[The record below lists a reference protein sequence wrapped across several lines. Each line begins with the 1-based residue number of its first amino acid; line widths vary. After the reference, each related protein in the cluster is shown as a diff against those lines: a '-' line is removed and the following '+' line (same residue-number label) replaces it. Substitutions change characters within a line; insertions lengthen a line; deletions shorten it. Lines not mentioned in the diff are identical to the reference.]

1 MVKHRRNGL
10 PHGMEFF
17 LTCLVSGFVLF
28 ATVNAC
34 GYPGSPAH
42 ASVSFSTEVIG
53 PATVATYTCD
63 SGFEI
68 LGPARRVCTANGT
81 WTPQGIP
88 FCVLNVAVGK
98 APMQSSL
105 AGSGI
110 PQKAID
116 GSTSTFFNP
125 DTCSMTQTERSPW
138 WYVNL
143 LEPYMVQLVRL
154 DFGMA
159 CCSNNRPATIVVRV
173 GNNRPDL
180 GVNPICNKYTG
191 FIEEGR
197 PLFLP
202 CTTAMPGAFVSV
214 YLEEPAQNQLSICE
228 AFVYTDQA
236 LPIERCPSFRDQPLG
251 STATYNGK
259 CYIFFN
265 NQPRNLL
272 SARRFCEIRGGNL
285 IDETSPALQGFL
297 SWELFRRHR
306 NDPNGQYWLGAVR
319 DPRDPNN
326 WKWINGQDVSVSFW
340 SVPGTKENCSRFDGS
355 KGWLWSETNC
365 NLNLNYIC
373 QHKPST
379 CGKPER
385 PANSTIVA
393 RNFDIGSVIEYKC
406 NPGHLL
412 VGPNIRTCLPSGFFS
427 EFPPKCRYLECGDP
441 AQIAQGSYTLING
454 TRHYLSTVQYSCDE
468 GHVLVGRGSLVC
480 DVDEKWNGPPPRCD
494 PFYCRHPPPIE
505 NGHFAMSSNTT
516 VFGTV
521 TRYYCDEGFEMKG
534 KDTIKCVASGYWNGE
549 PPICTVKDD
558 NEFTTHSVDTS
569 ERPKPTTPEDIQPP
583 AITSSYNVRLEP
595 STVTYRPT
603 PSSNFNSVV
612 TYIPDTSYPSPADR
626 QQSTSSHSTTSI
638 IPQPTRVPPP
648 TIYTTTTST
657 WPISNITD
665 KGFPSWTPP
674 PLEIIPSE
682 DLEDSFN
689 MLEEASSNRISSY
702 EDAPIN
708 KIPDFH
714 ASQKHPVSG
723 TPSTPSPSIRNTP
736 TSTSSSFPFRPTQET
751 PIVTVNDNQGNDI
764 TPYNNRNDKV
774 KYGHKHDGKSLNSA
788 QAKLNMG
795 GIIALGVFGGFILLA
810 ITVTLILIFVRR
822 TKSQRASRR
831 SLDTTTITTYDSSG
845 SGENGLH
852 KFYKRAWENLRYEDK
867 GSAFTHGF
875 ERPHSPVTRQETL
888 DHPGIRGNGTIEGF
902 REASEITV
910 NDVAALYARPDK
922 KDKKSSNMYRSGSH
936 EHLREDSPSSDKKAI
951 REWYSQQLGHHSR
964 RGAFP

>member
-1 MVKHRRNGL
+1 MIK
-10 PHGMEFF
+10 FQ
-17 LTCLVSGFVLF
+17 SSKD
-28 ATVNAC
+28 AC

-42 ASVSFSTEVIG
+42 ASIAFSSEVIG
-53 PATVATYTCD
+53 PSTVATYTCD
-63 SGFEI
+63 SGFEL
-68 LGPARRVCTANGT
+68 LGPARRVCAANGT
-81 WTPQGIP
+81 WIPLGIP

-105 AGSGI
+105 LGNGI

-116 GSTSTFFNP
+116 GSTSTFFNA
-125 DTCSMTQTERSPW
+125 DTCSTTQTERAPW

-154 DFGMA
+154 DFGTS

-180 GVNPICNKYTG
+180 GVNPICNKYNG

-214 YLEEPAQNQLSICE
+214 YLEDPPTNPLSICE

-259 CYIFFN
+259 CYIFYN

-340 SVPGTKENCSRFDGS
+340 NAVGNKENCSRFDGS

-365 NLNLNYIC
+365 NLNLNFIC
-373 QHKPST
+373 QHKPAT

-385 PANSTIVA
+385 PVNSTIIA
-393 RNFDIGSVIEYKC
+393 RNFDIGTVIEYRC

-427 EFPPKCRYLECGDP
+427 EFPPKCRYLQCGSP
-441 AQIAQGSYTLING
+441 ARISNGSYKLING

-468 GHVLVGRGSLVC
+468 GHVLVGRGSLIC

-494 PFYCRHPPPIE
+494 PFYCRQPPPIL
-505 NGHFAMSSNTT
+505 NGHYVMSSNTT
-516 VFGTV
+516 VYGTV
-521 TRYYCDEGFEMKG
+521 TRYYCDEGFFLKG
-534 KDTIKCVASGYWNGE
+534 KDTITCVASGYWDGE
-549 PPICTVKDD
+549 PPVCVDKEPTKTVLFTNNED
-558 NEFTTHSVDTS
+558 NLRTTVRILPSSILTPSLPTVSSIDYK
-569 ERPKPTTPEDIQPP
+569 PPTT
-583 AITSSYNVRLEP
+583 SSFE
-595 STVTYRPT
+595 
-603 PSSNFNSVV
+603 SVV
-612 TYIPDTSYPSPADR
+612 TYIPQSAFPKLSTMKSQEPPYGSKTSAP
-626 QQSTSSHSTTSI
+626 TI
-638 IPQPTRVPPP
+638 QPTRTTPSV
-648 TIYTTTTST
+648 YSTTTST
-657 WPISNITD
+657 WPINVTTD
-665 KGFPSWTPP
+665 KNLPSWTPP
-674 PLEIIPSE
+674 PLEIIPAD
-682 DLEDSFN
+682 DLDDPFN
-689 MLEEASSNRISSY
+689 YLEESPSNRIPNY
-702 EDAPIN
+702 EHPPHN
-708 KIPDFH
+708 NIPH
-714 ASQKHPVSG
+714 LYPSQRQPEGTHP
-723 TPSTPSPSIRNTP
+723 TRHMPPALSTPSAKPSPDTP
-736 TSTSSSFPFRPTQET
+736 VTTENESKGNEINNIFHRHNKGST
-751 PIVTVNDNQGNDI
+751 
-764 TPYNNRNDKV
+764 V
-774 KYGHKHDGKSLNSA
+774 KYGHKNEGKALNNA

-822 TKSQRASRR
+822 TRSQRASRR

-845 SGENGLH
+845 SGEHGLH
-852 KFYKRAWENLRYEDK
+852 KFYKRAWENLRYDGK
-867 GSAFTHGF
+867 SSALPCSF
-875 ERPHSPVTRQETL
+875 ERPHSPVVRQETL
-888 DHPGIRGNGTIEGF
+888 DHPGIRSNGRGTIEGF

-922 KDKKSSNMYRSGSH
+922 RQGGPSRSQSH
-936 EHLREDSPSSDKKAI
+936 EHLREDSPSNEKKAI

-964 RGAFP
+964 RGAF

>member
-1 MVKHRRNGL
+1 MFSIRMDL
-10 PHGMEFF
+10 LFYYIISAA
-17 LTCLVSGFVLF
+17 LVISSVR
-28 ATVNAC
+28 AC

-42 ASVSFSTEVIG
+42 ASIAFSSEVIG
-53 PATVATYTCD
+53 PGTVATYTCD
-63 SGFEI
+63 SGFEL
-68 LGPARRVCTANGT
+68 LGPARRVCAANGT
-81 WTPQGIP
+81 WIPLGIP

-154 DFGMA
+154 DFGTA

-191 FIEEGR
+191 YIEEGR

-214 YLEEPAQNQLSICE
+214 YLEDPPSNPLSICE

-259 CYIFFN
+259 CYIFYN

-326 WKWINGQDVSVSFW
+326 WKWINGQDVTVSFW
-340 SVPGTKENCSRFDGS
+340 NVPGTKENCSRFDGS

-365 NLNLNYIC
+365 NLNLNFIC
-373 QHKPST
+373 QHKPAT

-385 PANSTIVA
+385 PANSTIIA
-393 RNFDIGSVIEYKC
+393 RNFDISSVIEYRC

-412 VGPNIRTCLPSGFFS
+412 VGPNIRTCLASGIFS
-427 EFPPKCRYLECGDP
+427 EFPPKCRYLECGSP
-441 AQIAQGSYTLING
+441 AQIAHGSYKLLNG
-454 TRHYLSTVQYSCDE
+454 TRHYLSTVQYTCDE
-468 GHVLVGRGSLVC
+468 GHVLVGRGTLVC

-494 PFYCRHPPPIE
+494 PFYCRQPPAIA
-505 NGHFAMSSNTT
+505 NGHFVMSSNTT

-521 TRYYCDEGFEMKG
+521 TRYYCDEDFVMKG
-534 KDTIKCVASGYWNGE
+534 KDTITCVASGYWDGE
-549 PPICTVKDD
+549 PPVCIAKTDSK
-558 NEFTTHSVDTS
+558 TS
-569 ERPKPTTPEDIQPP
+569 TFYTNTEENVPVSDVRQVFPSFASPSSSYSSTPE
-583 AITSSYNVRLEP
+583 P
-595 STVTYRPT
+595 SQIVDFKPSAT
-603 PSSNFNSVV
+603 PSVV
-612 TYIPDTSYPSPADR
+612 TYIPGSGYPSYTEDTLYGTKISNETLQPSR
-626 QQSTSSHSTTSI
+626 VIPSI
-638 IPQPTRVPPP
+638 HTLS
-648 TIYTTTTST
+648 TST
-657 WPISNITD
+657 WPINNASD
-665 KGFPSWTPP
+665 KFRPAWTPP
-674 PLEIIPSE
+674 PLEIIPAD

-689 MLEEASSNRISSY
+689 YLEESPSNRIQNYEEAPNRIPPHLYPTQRQSS
-702 EDAPIN
+702 EIVP
-708 KIPDFH
+708 
-714 ASQKHPVSG
+714 
-723 TPSTPSPSIRNTP
+723 
-736 TSTSSSFPFRPTQET
+736 SSSSSVSRYT
-751 PIVTVNDNQGNDI
+751 PITTASVSTQKTTQDTPIITANDNQGNDNSI
-764 TPYNNRNDKV
+764 FQRNDKNV

-822 TKSQRASRR
+822 V
-831 SLDTTTITTYDSSG
+831 
-845 SGENGLH
+845 H
-852 KFYKRAWENLRYEDK
+852 
-867 GSAFTHGF
+867 
-875 ERPHSPVTRQETL
+875 
-888 DHPGIRGNGTIEGF
+888 
-902 REASEITV
+902 
-910 NDVAALYARPDK
+910 
-922 KDKKSSNMYRSGSH
+922 
-936 EHLREDSPSSDKKAI
+936 
-951 REWYSQQLGHHSR
+951 
-964 RGAFP
+964 

>member
-1 MVKHRRNGL
+1 MFCCKWTNKEFGGIDEYCVAL
-10 PHGMEFF
+10 FF
-17 LTCLVSGFVLF
+17 LPVEEIIVTSSRSICNIGSAYLDLLVL
-28 ATVNAC
+28 
-34 GYPGSPAH
+34 
-42 ASVSFSTEVIG
+42 
-53 PATVATYTCD
+53 D
-63 SGFEI
+63 
-68 LGPARRVCTANGT
+68 
-81 WTPQGIP
+81 
-88 FCVLNVAVGK
+88 VAVGK

-105 AGSGI
+105 VGNGI

-125 DTCSMTQTERSPW
+125 DTCSMTKTERSPW

-191 FIEEGR
+191 PIEEGR

-214 YLEEPAQNQLSICE
+214 YLEEPGSNQLSICE

-326 WKWINGQDVSVSFW
+326 WKWINGQDVTVSFW

-385 PANSTIVA
+385 PANSTIIA

-441 AQIAQGSYTLING
+441 ANIAHGSYTLLNG

-494 PFYCRHPPPIE
+494 PFYCRHPPPLL
-505 NGHFAMSSNTT
+505 NGGFVMSSNTT

-534 KDTIKCVASGYWNGE
+534 KDTIKCVASGYWDGE
-549 PPICTVKDD
+549 PPVCLAKD
-558 NEFTTHSVDTS
+558 EEKRTTYISDVS
-569 ERPKPTTPEDIQPP
+569 ERPKATTPEEIFSP
-583 AITSSYNVRLEP
+583 ISSSTNNARLEP
-595 STVTYRPT
+595 STVGYRPT
-603 PSSNFNSVV
+603 PSTNYNSVV
-612 TYIPDTSYPSPADR
+612 TYIPESSYPSSKLPMDR
-626 QQSTSSHSTTSI
+626 QQETSAFSTASAT
-638 IPQPTRVPPP
+638 PQPTR
-648 TIYTTTTST
+648 TTTYTTSTST
-657 WPISNITD
+657 WPLTNVTE

-674 PLEIIPSE
+674 PLEIIPAE
-682 DLEDSFN
+682 DLEDTLN

-702 EDAPIN
+702 EDAPGN

-714 ASQKHPVSG
+714 HNQKP
-723 TPSTPSPSIRNTP
+723 
-736 TSTSSSFPFRPTQET
+736 RPTQET
-751 PIVTVNDNQGNDI
+751 PIVTVNDNQGNDLNSF
-764 TPYNNRNDKV
+764 NNRNDKI
-774 KYGHKHDGKSLNSA
+774 KYGQKHEGKSINNA

-867 GSAFTHGF
+867 GSAFSNGF

-888 DHPGIRGNGTIEGF
+888 DHPGIRGNGRGTIEGF

-922 KDKKSSNMYRSGSH
+922 KDKKSSMYRSGSH

-964 RGAFP
+964 RGAF

>member
-1 MVKHRRNGL
+1 M
-10 PHGMEFF
+10 P
-17 LTCLVSGFVLF
+17 
-28 ATVNAC
+28 TVNAC

-42 ASVSFSTEVIG
+42 SSIAFSTEVIG
-53 PATVATYTCD
+53 PGTVATYTCD
-63 SGFEI
+63 VGFEI

-88 FCVLNVAVGK
+88 FCVINVAVGK

-105 AGSGI
+105 AGNGI

-116 GSTSTFFNP
+116 GSTSTFSNP

-154 DFGMA
+154 DFA
-159 CCSNNRPATIVVRV
+159 NNRPATIVVRV

-214 YLEEPAQNQLSICE
+214 YLEEPASNQLSICE

-306 NDPNGQYWLGAVR
+306 NDPNRQYWLGAVR

-340 SVPGTKENCSRFDGS
+340 SVPGTKENCSRFDGT

-365 NLNLNYIC
+365 NLNLNFIC

-385 PANSTIVA
+385 PVNSTIVA

-441 AQIAQGSYTLING
+441 AHIAHGTYNLLNS
-454 TRHYLSTVQYSCDE
+454 TRHYLSSVQYTCDE
-468 GHVLVGRGSLVC
+468 GHVLVGRGTLVC

-494 PFYCRHPPPIE
+494 PFYCRHPPPLL
-505 NGHFAMSSNTT
+505 NGNFEMSSNNT

-521 TRYYCDEGFEMKG
+521 TKYYCDEGFEMKG
-534 KDTIKCVASGYWNGE
+534 KDTIKCVASGYWDGE
-549 PPICTVKDD
+549 PPVCIVKEDKSTVTQSIDVH
-558 NEFTTHSVDTS
+558 E
-569 ERPKPTTPEDIQPP
+569 EPKISKPEDIQP
-583 AITSSYNVRLEP
+583 ISISSSFSVRLEP
-595 STVTYRPT
+595 STVSYRPT
-603 PSSNFNSVV
+603 PSTDYNTPV
-612 TYIPDTSYPSPADR
+612 TYIPDITYPSPKLPADR
-626 QQSTSSHSTTSI
+626 QASTTSI
-638 IPQPTRVPPP
+638 ITTSPTPQPTRVPPS
-648 TIYTTTTST
+648 TIYTTSTST
-657 WPISNITD
+657 WPLSNITE

-674 PLEIIPSE
+674 PLEIIPAE
-682 DLEDSFN
+682 DLDDSFN
-689 MLEEASSNRISSY
+689 MLEEAASNRIASY
-702 EDAPIN
+702 EDAPQN
-708 KIPDFH
+708 RIPDFH
-714 ASQKHPVSG
+714 ASQKNPINEL
-723 TPSTPSPSIRNTP
+723 PSTPSAPVKNTP
-736 TSTSSSFPFRPTQET
+736 ASTSSAFPFRPTQDT
-751 PIVTVNDNQGNDI
+751 PIVTVNDNPGNDLSGF
-764 TPYNNRNDKV
+764 NRNEKV
-774 KYGHKHDGKSLNSA
+774 KYGHGPKHDGKSLNSA

-822 TKSQRASRR
+822 TKSQRASRS

-852 KFYKRAWENLRYEDK
+852 KFYKRAWENLRFEDK
-867 GSAFTHGF
+867 GSAFTNGF

-888 DHPGIRGNGTIEGF
+888 DHPGVRGNGRMTMEGF

-910 NDVAALYARPDK
+910 NDAAALYARPDK
-922 KDKKSSNMYRSGSH
+922 RDKKSSSNMYRSGSH

-951 REWYSQQLGHHSR
+951 RDWYSQQLGHHSR
-964 RGAFP
+964 RGAF

>member
-1 MVKHRRNGL
+1 MVKYRRNGL
-10 PHGMEFF
+10 PYRMEFLLSCF
-17 LTCLVSGFVLF
+17 VSVFVLF

-42 ASVSFSTEVIG
+42 ASISFSTEVIG
-53 PATVATYTCD
+53 PGTVATYTCD

-88 FCVLNVAVGK
+88 FCVINVAVGK

-105 AGSGI
+105 AGNGI

-116 GSTSTFFNP
+116 GSTSTFFNQ

-326 WKWINGQDVSVSFW
+326 WKWINGQDVTVSFW

-441 AQIAQGSYTLING
+441 AQIAHGSYTLING
-454 TRHYLSTVQYSCDE
+454 TLHYLSAVQYTCDE
-468 GHVLVGRGSLVC
+468 GHVLVGRGNLVC

-494 PFYCRHPPPIE
+494 PFYCRQPPPIQ
-505 NGHFAMSSNTT
+505 NGHFVMSSNTT
-516 VFGTV
+516 VFGTI

-549 PPICTVKDD
+549 PPICIVKDD
-558 NEFTTHSVDTS
+558 NELSTQSVVTSDTS
-569 ERPKPTTPEDIQPP
+569 KQITAEDISVPE
-583 AITSSYNVRLEP
+583 ITSSYNVRLELSP
-595 STVTYRPT
+595 VTLRPT
-603 PSSNFNSVV
+603 PSSSFNSVV
-612 TYIPDTSYPSPADR
+612 TYIPDSNYPSPTHS
-626 QQSTSSHSTTSI
+626 QSTSSFNTTSAS
-638 IPQPTRVPPP
+638 PNSAHVPSS
-648 TIYTTTTST
+648 TVYTTTTSS
-657 WPISNITD
+657 WPLHNVTE

-689 MLEEASSNRISSY
+689 ILEEASSNRISSY
-702 EDAPIN
+702 ENAPVN

-714 ASQKHPVSG
+714 ANPKHPVSG
-723 TPSTPSPSIRNTP
+723 KPSTPSPTIINIP
-736 TSTSSSFPFRPTQET
+736 TSTNWSFPFKPTQET
-751 PIVTVNDNQGNDI
+751 SIVTVNDNLGNDV

-822 TKSQRASRR
+822 PNHSLQDAS
-831 SLDTTTITTYDSSG
+831 L
-845 SGENGLH
+845 
-852 KFYKRAWENLRYEDK
+852 
-867 GSAFTHGF
+867 
-875 ERPHSPVTRQETL
+875 Q
-888 DHPGIRGNGTIEGF
+888 
-902 REASEITV
+902 
-910 NDVAALYARPDK
+910 
-922 KDKKSSNMYRSGSH
+922 DKKSTGVATISRHHHHHY
-936 EHLREDSPSSDKKAI
+936 I
-951 REWYSQQLGHHSR
+951 RQ
-964 RGAFP
+964 